1 MSLSTKILLII
12 GSILTLGLL
21 SFIAYK
27 QVEISTRQQAIEAQV
42 ISQKQLVDGIVRSQ
56 SSWATKDDVDKF
68 IKDNGVNLKAIQE
81 DLDKLHAEIT
91 AATTIVVDSKG
102 QHTGNLP
109 STNTGTSNPNPS
121 NVPDPYGYLAKQQN
135 LAISEDFGTVKVPIG
150 SIGFSAWQAAPW
162 NIDIKAREYH
172 VSSVIGTDENQKV
185 SVYNKFAVKV
195 DGKAYDVPIKTATTE
210 QVYPTA
216 KFSFFNPRLFLA
228 TSGGVGV
235 RTVQGEFTPSLN
247 VGIMSYGKYKTQPDF
262 SVLQVGVGF
271 GVVSR
276 KPQVLIS
283 PGAYNVGQHI
293 PLMHNLYIGPT
304 VGIGTDGNV
313 FVMGSLAVAL

>member
-1 MSLSTKILLII
+1 MSLATKILISI
-12 GSILTLGLL
+12 GSFLVLAALA
-21 SFIAYK
+21 FICYK

-68 IKDNGVNLKAIQE
+68 IKDNGLNLKAIQE

-91 AATTIVVDSKG
+91 AATTIVVDSHG
-102 QHTGNLP
+102 QYAGNLP
-109 STNTGTSNPNPS
+109 STNTGGSNPKPS
-121 NVPDPYGYLAKQQN
+121 DAPDPYGYLAKQQN
-135 LAISEDFGTVKVPIG
+135 LAINEDFGTVKVPIG
-150 SIGFSAWQAAPW
+150 SVGFSAWQAAPW

-172 VSSVIGTDENQKV
+172 VSNVVGTDENQKI
-185 SVYNKFAVKV
+185 SVYSKFAVKV
-195 DGKAYDVPIKTATTE
+195 DGKTYDVPIKTAVTQ

-216 KFSFFNPRLFLA
+216 KFSVFNPRLFLS
-228 TSGGVGV
+228 TNSGVGV
-235 RTVQGEFTPSLN
+235 RTVQGEFTPSVN

-276 KPQVLIS
+276 KPQVLVS

-293 PLMHNLYIGPT
+293 PLMRNLYIGPT
-304 VGIGTDGNV
+304 IGIGTDGNV
-313 FVMGSLAVAL
+313 FIMGSLAVAL